1 MGKGHRLWAGESAKG
16 RGRGVEG
23 TGMARAKAE
32 LQSGH
37 RNIRAHQAPALQRAL
52 ATHCLFL
59 NAHNPGVS
67 SVMLTGQRRSQSGGS
82 GGLPEGWQAQLPTVQ
97 RTMLSWGP
105 QDARGGRQ
113 GRGSLGGV
121 YLPNEDTRVMPVML
135 QDRWRPL
142 HPPRDPHHSHPLSKF
157 GWAVLD

>member
-1 MGKGHRLWAGESAKG
+1 
-16 RGRGVEG
+16 
-23 TGMARAKAE
+23 MARAKAE

-82 GGLPEGWQAQLPTVQ
+82 GGLPEGWQAQ
-97 RTMLSWGP
+97 R
-105 QDARGGRQ
+105 DGRPSCPLFRERCCP
-113 GRGSLGGV
+113 GAPRM
-121 YLPNEDTRVMPVML
+121 RVGA
-135 QDRWRPL
+135 DRAEAAWEESTSQMKTP
-142 HPPRDPHHSHPLSKF
+142 
-157 GWAVLD
+157 G